1 MVSRPL
7 PIKTHTVPHI
17 SLVVIVRVANGSSE
31 IEVEEGDSVT
41 VCAEVESPALFDRE
55 ALLLGQLSPGTAK
68 GLRLQMLSQN
78 VCSEEAPQRFFFPL
92 WLTKLQNRVTM
103 SRQRCLFMR
112 WRRPP
117 TGNVMWCRL
126 WRMMLWRQ

>member
-1 MVSRPL
+1 MVSRSL
-7 PIKTHTVPHI
+7 PIKTLTVPHI

-68 GLRLQMLSQN
+68 GLRLQMLS
-78 VCSEEAPQRFFFPL
+78 
-92 WLTKLQNRVTM
+92 
-103 SRQRCLFMR
+103 
-112 WRRPP
+112 
-117 TGNVMWCRL
+117 
-126 WRMMLWRQ
+126 